1 MANHIP
7 LNVKIIGANEHE
19 SCHLFDLIYN
29 NTSDFQ
35 PDIFSTDT
43 EGSNQL
49 NYLLLNSIDKIYAPR
64 YRTLSS
70 KIKSIIS
77 FSDPQKFKN
86 LLIKPDKQVN
96 IKRLNQE
103 EDNIKHIIA
112 SLLLGDT
119 NQSNIIS
126 KLSSH
131 SFNNRTKLALWD
143 MNSVLMT
150 DYLLDF
156 VDSLILRQSVHGA
169 LNRGEAYHQ
178 LRRHISSVHGKNFR
192 GSSDREIILWNEC
205 ARLLASSTIYYNAVI
220 LNKLMEAYDNNNDDA
235 KSQLLK
241 QFSPVAWTHI
251 NYSGR
256 YEILINDDKID
267 INKIVEMLSK
277 SQMKPN

>member
-1 MANHIP
+1 M
-7 LNVKIIGANEHE
+7 G
-19 SCHLFDLIYN
+19 
-29 NTSDFQ
+29 
-35 PDIFSTDT
+35 
-43 EGSNQL
+43 
-49 NYLLLNSIDKIYAPR
+49 
-64 YRTLSS
+64 
-70 KIKSIIS
+70 
-77 FSDPQKFKN
+77 
-86 LLIKPDKQVN
+86 
-96 IKRLNQE
+96 
-103 EDNIKHIIA
+103 
-112 SLLLGDT
+112 
-119 NQSNIIS
+119 
-126 KLSSH
+126 
-131 SFNNRTKLALWD
+131 
-143 MNSVLMT
+143 
-150 DYLLDF
+150 
-156 VDSLILRQSVHGA
+156 
-169 LNRGEAYHQ
+169 Q